1 MSSRNFLKHTVS
13 TSQPPTSGTLGDEWF
28 NPTTNKL
35 FKLVANSGVTVKW
48 VEVGAGAAA
57 TAATTT
63 ASYTTTDVTEG
74 VNLYF
79 TNARV
84 QANVFGILPFY
95 TGNVNAGNVVANTII
110 GNGAGGTITGATL
123 ISSNNMIANT
133 ITANAIYSNVFTGNI
148 VGSQGGGFIIG
159 ANLISSN
166 IMVANTITA
175 NAFISNGSGPGAT
188 LFSAG
193 NIAITSGGNLVLT
206 GNVIYSLASNLLFY
220 GNNPNIVSAGNL
232 TLASNGNLILASN
245 VIYSLTSNILLYGR
259 NPNIVGASN
268 LTIATAGN
276 IFLSPE
282 GNGKLYANTA
292 LRFASYPGITA
303 IVGPGAGD
311 TVYNTLSGALVFYNG
326 ATWANIG
333 GSSGGAGGAISITND
348 TTVVSNAYYPMLST
362 ITTGTLATANT
373 SSTKL
378 YFNPSSGTLN
388 STIFN
393 SLSDRN
399 HKTNIAPIVN
409 ALSKVLSLNG
419 VTFNFIDG
427 GESSAGLIAQDVL
440 EVLPTAVKY
449 DITNNVLS
457 LNYSGV
463 IGLLVEAIKE
473 QQVQIEELKQLVNK

>member
-13 TSQPPTSGTLGDEWF
+13 TTEPPTSATLGDEWF
-28 NPTTNKL
+28 NPTSNKL
-35 FKLVANSGVTVKW
+35 YKLVANSGVTVKW
-48 VEVGAGAAA
+48 VEVGAGATAA
-57 TAATTT
+57 TAAATT

-74 VNLYF
+74 VNLYY

-84 QANVFGILPFY
+84 SGFLSVN
-95 TGNVNAGNVVANTII
+95 TGNVLAGNVVANTII
-110 GNGAGGTITGATL
+110 GQGGGGTITGATL
-123 ISSNNMIANT
+123 IASNNMIANT

-175 NAFISNGSGPGAT
+175 NAFISNGSGAGGT
-188 LFSAG
+188 IFSAG
-193 NIAITSGGNLVLT
+193 NISITSAGNIVLAA
-206 GNVIYSLASNLLFY
+206 NAIYSLVSNILLF
-220 GNNPNIVSAGNL
+220 GTNPNIVSAGNL
-232 TLASNGNLILASN
+232 TLASNGNIILQVGNNS
-245 VIYSLTSNILLYGR
+245 S
-259 NPNIVGASN
+259 IVAVSPGTTAGIINATGN
-268 LTIATAGN
+268 LTISTAGN
-276 IFLSPE
+276 IFLTPE
-282 GNGKLYANTA
+282 TNGKVYSSTPI
-292 LRFASYPGITA
+292 RFAGYSGVA
-303 IVGPGAGD
+303 SIVGPGAGD
-311 TVYNTLSGALVFYNG
+311 TLYNTLSGALVFYNG

-333 GSSGGAGGAISITND
+333 GGSGGGGGAISITND

-378 YFNPSSGTLN
+378 NFNPSSGTLN

-399 HKTNIAPIVN
+399 HKTNILPIVN
-409 ALSKVLSLNG
+409 ALSKVLALNG
-419 VTFNFIDG
+419 VTFNMIDG
-427 GESSAGLIAQDVL
+427 GEPSAGLIAQDVL
-440 EVLPTAVKY
+440 EVLPAAVKY
-449 DITNNVLS
+449 NVNNNVLS

-473 QQVQIEELKQLVNK
+473 QQAQIQELKQLVNK

>member
-13 TSQPPTSGTLGDEWF
+13 TTEPSTSGTLGDEWF
-28 NPTTNKL
+28 NPTSNKL
-35 FKLVANSGVTVKW
+35 YKLVANSGITVKW
-48 VEVGAGAAA
+48 VEVGAGATAA
-57 TAATTT
+57 TAAATT
-63 ASYTTTDVTEG
+63 ASYTTTDIAEG
-74 VNLYF
+74 VNLYY

-84 QANVFGILPFY
+84 SGFLSVN
-95 TGNVNAGNVVANTII
+95 TGNVLAGNVVANTII
-110 GNGAGGTITGATL
+110 GQGGGGTITGATL
-123 ISSNNMIANT
+123 IASNNMIANT

-188 LFSAG
+188 LFSVG

-259 NPNIVGASN
+259 NPNIVGVSN

-282 GNGKLYANTA
+282 GAGKLYANTA

-333 GSSGGAGGAISITND
+333 GGSSGGGGSITITND
-348 TTVVSNAYYPMLST
+348 TTLVSNAYYPMLST
-362 ITTGTLATANT
+362 ITTGTLSTANT

-378 YFNPSSGTLN
+378 YFNPGTGTLN

-393 SLSDRN
+393 SLSDKN
-399 HKTNIAPIVN
+399 QKTNIAPIVN

-449 DITNNVLS
+449 DVTNNVLS

-473 QQVQIEELKQLVNK
+473 QQAQIEELKQLVNK